1 MTIIYFPGCTA
12 TYRMKEISHAA
23 VKIFKKAGVEF
34 KVLGE
39 DEWCCGSVMLRTGN
53 IPEAEVLIDHNLE
66 ALRAAGATKVVTTC
80 SGCYKTISHDY
91 KERRG
96 DLGFE
101 VVHLPQL
108 VKELVD
114 QGKLKF
120 KQNNIKVTYHDP
132 CHLGRHT
139 GMYDIPRDVI
149 KAIPG
154 VELVEMGRSRE
165 FARCC
170 GAGGGML
177 SGNKDIST
185 NIGQDRIKDASAT
198 GAVILTTPCP
208 FCTLHLSAQAQET
221 GVDIKVMDFS
231 EFVLENL
238 E

>member
-12 TYRMKEISHAA
+12 TYRMKEISQAA
-23 VKIFKKAGVEF
+23 ITIMKKAGVDF
-34 KVLGE
+34 TVLGE

-53 IPEAEVLIDHNLE
+53 IPEAEVLIEHNLE
-66 ALRAAGATKVVTTC
+66 ALKKVGAKKVVTTC

-91 KERRG
+91 KERKG
-96 DLGFE
+96 ELGFE

-108 VKELVD
+108 VKELLD
-114 QGKLKF
+114 QGKMKF
-120 KQNNIKVTYHDP
+120 KSNPVKVTYHDP

-139 GMYDIPRDVI
+139 GMYDIPREVI
-149 KAIPG
+149 KAVPD
-154 VELVEMGRSRE
+154 VELVEMARSRE

-177 SGNKDIST
+177 SGNKELS
-185 NIGQDRIKDASAT
+185 NAIGQDRIKDAIAT
-198 GAVILTTPCP
+198 DAAILTTPCP
-208 FCTLHLSAQAQET
+208 FCTLHLSNQAKEL
-221 GVDIKVMDFS
+221 GSDIRVMDFS